1 MTKDMIKQ
9 ANDILLRN
17 GDSQIPNS
25 DEELF
30 EKVRQF
36 YAMAPETGIV
46 EVLNI
51 TVMHILWKFCFL
63 KELQLHRF
71 TNMTKYWMK
80 STGMATTNHV
90 IEF

>member
-30 EKVRQF
+30 EKVGKF

-46 EVLNI
+46 EVFKHNSDAYIMEILFFKGT
-51 TVMHILWKFCFL
+51 TVTQVHKYDKILDEEHW
-63 KELQLHRF
+63 
-71 TNMTKYWMK
+71 Y
-80 STGMATTNHV
+80 GNH
-90 IEF
+90 